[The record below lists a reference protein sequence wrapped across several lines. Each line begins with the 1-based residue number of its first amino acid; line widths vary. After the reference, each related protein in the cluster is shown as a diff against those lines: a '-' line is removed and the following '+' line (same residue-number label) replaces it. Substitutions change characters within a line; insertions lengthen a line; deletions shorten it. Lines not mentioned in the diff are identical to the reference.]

1 MLKHLLKRE
10 LSDSQLRYLISR
22 RYGLYVYLLILNK
35 KETYMAD
42 LEKSFIEFG
51 SRSTMVKVIK
61 ELEYLSL
68 IESFPSPDSRI
79 KLLKIKKINHYENF
93 SYGFT
98 WQW

>member
-1 MLKHLLKRE
+1 MLKNIVKRK
-10 LSDSQLRYLISR
+10 LTKSQERYLISR

-61 ELEYLSL
+61 ELRRLNM
-68 IESFPSPDSRI
+68 IESIPSNDSRI
-79 KLLKIKKINHYENF
+79 KLLKIKK
-93 SYGFT
+93 
-98 WQW
+98 

>member
-79 KLLKIKKINHYENF
+79 KLLKIKN
-93 SYGFT
+93 
-98 WQW
+98 

>member
-1 MLKHLLKRE
+1 MLKSILKKDFTE
-10 LSDSQLRYLISR
+10 SQSRYLISR
-22 RYGLYVYLLILNK
+22 RFGLYVYLLISEE

-79 KLLKIKKINHYENF
+79 KLLKIKN
-93 SYGFT
+93 
-98 WQW
+98 

>member
-1 MLKHLLKRE
+1 MLKIFYKMLTDILKRE
-10 LSDSQLRYLISR
+10 LSESQLRYLISR
-22 RYGLYVYLLILNK
+22 RYGLFVYLLILNK

-79 KLLKIKKINHYENF
+79 KLLKIKN
-93 SYGFT
+93 
-98 WQW
+98 